1 MFVIGVIK
9 ELCCLKPTFLGSL
22 PENQQQILQGTTF
35 KELFLYRQDICTIL
49 INTLVDSYLGDN
61 ASVDSISNKLMEVCP
76 HLYKPEDAAFSKV
89 FSYKT
94 VFKYQQLEF
103 SRLMNC

>member
-1 MFVIGVIK
+1 MRLSDGNY
-9 ELCCLKPTFLGSL
+9 PDQSYNFLGSL

-35 KELFLYRQDICTIL
+35 KELFLYRQDICSIL
-49 INTLVDSYLGDN
+49 INTLVNSYLGDN

-89 FSYKT
+89 GTIMYAFEYNILNII
-94 VFKYQQLEF
+94 F
-103 SRLMNC
+103 

>member
-1 MFVIGVIK
+1 MLP
-9 ELCCLKPTFLGSL
+9 ETYSTLGSL

-35 KELFLYRQDICTIL
+35 KDLFLYRQDICTIL

-89 FSYKT
+89 FQFKLSQSVLKT
-94 VFKYQQLEF
+94 NRFNF
-103 SRLMNC
+103 PG